1 MTPRLALTLLVVG
14 VLAACGGRQAAP
26 EGGEAILVAGESL
39 IGEPEERAAGFL
51 LDLAFV
57 LEANLDDPQKAAE
70 RVEAVLAVNG
80 QAMRDN
86 AAALE
91 ARLASLS
98 GDTRRR
104 YEAQFAAHIGP
115 AHAEWRQRL
124 AAFTSAWPDE
134 GRQIARRVATFGR

>member
-1 MTPRLALTLLVVG
+1 MKRRLALSLLFAG

-26 EGGEAILVAGESL
+26 EGGEAILAAGESL
-39 IGEPEERAAGFL
+39 IGEPEQHAAGFL

-57 LEANLDDPQKAAE
+57 LEANIDDPQKALE

-86 AAALE
+86 ATALE
-91 ARLASLS
+91 SRLASLS

-115 AHAEWRQRL
+115 AHAEWRQQL